1 MPYTIEQEQTYFDK
15 YFQDKKPKLCK
26 YYDKNIQDY
35 VYFIKKPKYD
45 EVSKADEENYRY
57 VPQKHPYE
65 KMQQTSDLQL
75 RTRVAVSALQSVIK
89 DGKDLSYS
97 DECTIKQRIDIN
109 LYSMLWIVE
118 LCDSLI
124 KNNKYYCFEL
134 IYHYGNLNFEKY
146 LANSDLLPR
155 YFIKYISDV
164 TRDSH
169 LEGVSTLLESMTL
182 EEIKKLV
189 CTRKLKL
196 TDSQQKK
203 IYCIKILDGSP
214 VIEKNDAIF
223 LETLFSLGA
232 ISLTQVQAMKIIR
245 YAGYELIAPQIAKV
259 AKGSLPDFHL
269 VNINE
274 YPFKD
279 KDDYEEAMKQ
289 IRTKMVDQKLAEIEE
304 REKERAKEA
313 EDEMDKI
320 FAEAQKNIEMER

>member
-1 MPYTIEQEQTYFDK
+1 MPYTIEQVQTYFDK

-35 VYFIKKPKYD
+35 VYFIKNPKYD

-57 VPQKHPYE
+57 VPQKYPYE

-134 IYHYGNLNFEKY
+134 IYHYGNLNMEQYMKASKIATDY
-146 LANSDLLPR
+146 
-155 YFIKYISDV
+155 KYIENPCAIFFETTKMTILDCMTS
-164 TRDSH
+164 
-169 LEGVSTLLESMTL
+169 EGL
-182 EEIKKLV
+182 KKLV
-189 CTRKLKL
+189 CARKLILSEKQQNELYMKNILNWSSPSIDDNRIKCLEVLFKYGAIGL
-196 TDSQQKK
+196 TKQQAKK
-203 IYCIKILDGSP
+203 I
-214 VIEKNDAIF
+214 
-223 LETLFSLGA
+223 
-232 ISLTQVQAMKIIR
+232 
-245 YAGYELIAPQIAKV
+245 AK
-259 AKGSLPDFHL
+259 DF
-269 VNINE
+269 
-274 YPFKD
+274 
-279 KDDYEEAMKQ
+279 
-289 IRTKMVDQKLAEIEE
+289 RTKELAPSIASVVTSTFDEVQLLYRNPFEKANDVSKAADKKTQTFVQKEN
-304 REKERAKEA
+304 EKIKQQEVEA

-320 FAEAQKNIEMER
+320 FAEAQKNIEMEK

>member
-1 MPYTIEQEQTYFDK
+1 MATRSGSHLIIS
-15 YFQDKKPKLCK
+15 KPKPTLCK
-26 YYDKNIQDY
+26 VVDY
-35 VYFIKKPKYD
+35 MANPGESKCFIKNPDYG
-45 EVSKADEENYRY
+45 EVTAKMLQAYTF
-57 VPQKHPYE
+57 VPQKNAYNPNFPHYDGIE
-65 KMQQTSDLQL
+65 SNTDYIVDAAKD
-75 RTRVAVSALQSVIK
+75 VIK
-89 DGKDLSYS
+89 EDSWFHRYAKELLETKG
-97 DECTIKQRIDIN
+97 IN
-109 LYSMLWIVE
+109 LDLYDDDEVFR
-118 LCDSLI
+118 LCDKLLI
-124 KNNKYYCFEL
+124 NGKLEEFEL
-134 IYHYGNLNFEKY
+134 LYHYGNLNFEKY

-232 ISLTQVQAMKIIR
+232 ISLTQVQAMRIIR
-245 YAGYELIAPQIAKV
+245 YAGYESIAPQIAKV

-269 VNINE
+269 VNVNE

-279 KDDYEEAMKQ
+279 KDCYEEAMKQ

-304 REKERAKEA
+304 REKERTKEA